1 MKNGNPAS
9 LLPPPPHRK
18 NKKKRKN
25 SPLYP
30 ELLHTNN
37 QLGYPV
43 YTLLSLHSVCKHT
56 VKISSLS
63 ITQLN
68 GTVKRKILL

>member
-1 MKNGNPAS
+1 MAT
-9 LLPPPPHRK
+9 PPPSFLRPPIV
-18 NKKKRKN
+18 KKKQKKN
-25 SPLYP
+25 APLYP

>member
-18 NKKKRKN
+18 KKN

-30 ELLHTNN
+30 GLLHTNN